1 MKHTCHARG
10 CETLCRPVYLMCPR
24 HWRMVHAKLQRAVWR
39 TYRPGQC
46 DDKRPSE
53 EWHQA
58 ANAAIGYV
66 AGLESQPIRMDEVA
80 ALRAFGFQLDASN
93 GGLKAVEVS

>member
-10 CETLCRPVYLMCPR
+10 CGTPCRPVYLMCPR

-53 EWHQA
+53 EWHEA
-58 ANAAIGYV
+58 ADAAIGYV
-66 AGLESQPIRMDEVA
+66 ATRTDQFLRMSEVK
-80 ALRAFGFQLDASN
+80 ALKKFGFAVREKN
-93 GGLKAVEVS
+93 GGLEAVEVS